1 MQVARVAPDRPAP
14 SLMHRRRV
22 MGDGITYVGLD
33 VHKEGIVVA
42 VADGGMR
49 GEVREYGRIAN
60 TSAALDRL
68 ASKLDRDGVKLR
80 FC

>member
-1 MQVARVAPDRPAP
+1 VP

-22 MGDGITYVGLD
+22 LGDRITYVGLD

-42 VADGGMR
+42 VAEDGIR

-60 TSAALDRL
+60 RAVALDRL
-68 ASKLDRDGVKLR
+68 MRKLGGAY
-80 FC
+80 